1 MAACYFNYQFIF
13 AVLQQRLVMVHVQ
26 VKRVVQ
32 VNVQEVVQF
41 VVPMVKTMDLNFLDL
56 IFQIPFRFLVSS
68 T

>member
-32 VNVQEVVQF
+32 VNVPVVVQF
-41 VVPMVKTMDLNFLDL
+41 VVPMVKTMHPN
-56 IFQIPFRFLVSS
+56 V
-68 T
+68 